1 MGADNKEQWSQY
13 DATELLQRLG
23 RTVFDDILIDVGLA
37 DSFYVQGQLLPEALQ
52 NAANA
57 VNQPI
62 TLRFQEGYDHSY
74 YFVSSFISDHVR
86 FHAARL

>member
-13 DATELLQRLG
+13 DATALLQRLG
-23 RTVFDDILIDVGLA
+23 RTSFDDILIDVGLA

-52 NAANA
+52 NAAKA

-74 YFVSSFISDHVR
+74 YFVSSFIADHVR